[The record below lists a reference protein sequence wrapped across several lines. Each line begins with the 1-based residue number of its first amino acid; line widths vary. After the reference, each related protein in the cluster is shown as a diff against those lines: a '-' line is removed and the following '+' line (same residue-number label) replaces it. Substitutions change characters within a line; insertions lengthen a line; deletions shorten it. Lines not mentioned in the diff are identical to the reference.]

1 MHDIIRSE
9 IHLVINVGHPY
20 EILSESLRVVL
31 DMK

>member
-1 MHDIIRSE
+1 MHVIIISE

-20 EILSESLRVVL
+20 KILSESLHVVL